1 MPRAKRCWPRL
12 RQLGRCCLVL
22 LLLCDEQRLRHR
34 VFLDSVERSSRSAA
48 ACRCGSF
55 MHVCPDGCAHVQTTL
70 CHVCGVCT
78 VWLSLELWTTTVLR
92 WSLFASLVNRVYLIE
107 HSVEL
112 QHGPSVARHTCNTDT
127 RSARALNLYTE
138 YATPHAAVHGRRAT
152 LPAAHGICHTAAAR
166 RAQRRRAHGTSR
178 PTS

>member
-1 MPRAKRCWPRL
+1 MSDVTPGKYYTRYLRACERTDELQACRVQSAAGRL

-55 MHVCPDGCAHVQTTL
+55 MYVLMDVRTFKRPCVMCAVCA
-70 CHVCGVCT
+70 

-127 RSARALNLYTE
+127 RAAESTDSKPLY
-138 YATPHAAVHGRRAT
+138 
-152 LPAAHGICHTAAAR
+152 GIRDTAR
-166 RAQRRRAHGTSR
+166 RCA
-178 PTS
+178 PT